1 MPGDLLAVKLEVLG
15 GDQSGPPQAS
25 FEVGKSAEGEHER
38 DYEHA
43 SINVDIQGTN
53 PTRRSVN
60 MEKPSRAMLL
70 DRELEVFSSDKVYEE
85 ALAMAGIFIRG
96 TARKEAEGPRK
107 LSTGEP
113 VSAGATRP
121 TISPKSKGQ
130 SMPSSEAKGPK
141 SGQGA

>member
-1 MPGDLLAVKLEVLG
+1 MMSRCQSPRLG
-15 GDQSGPPQAS
+15 Q
-25 FEVGKSAEGEHER
+25 GEHER

-43 SINVDIQGTN
+43 SINVEIEGTN

-85 ALAMAGIFIRG
+85 ALAMAGLFIRG

-121 TISPKSKGQ
+121 TLSPKSKSQ
-130 SMPSSEAKGPK
+130 SMPSSEVKGPK
-141 SGQGA
+141 PDQGE